1 MTTLEAP
8 VVCSICCEAKIPVA
22 MCGHCNQND
31 KHICEKC
38 AVKMHNGCS
47 DVTCDCFGFTCPYCR
62 RSVKTPMPWQKTS
75 ALYWEARAL
84 MLASK
89 LERLADYRMLAQQQ
103 YAASEQEEEIVPV
116 GYHNF

>member
-1 MTTLEAP
+1 
-8 VVCSICCEAKIPVA
+8 
-22 MCGHCNQND
+22 
-31 KHICEKC
+31 
-38 AVKMHNGCS
+38 
-47 DVTCDCFGFTCPYCR
+47 
-62 RSVKTPMPWQKTS
+62 MPWQKTS